1 MGVFRDVVKPFNY
14 VAVPLTVLLVF
25 FQKAK
30 DVRGDSRRLK
40 QPRRCGS
47 RGADLKRKGVE
58 GQAGKPHRL
67 AVELEGP
74 GCAVAAIAY
83 HGMAG
88 EPGMAPDLMLS
99 PCHEVAL
106 NEGITGASPEDE
118 KAGHTW
124 RYRARAFGM
133 EAAASLFCQGPSPDP
148 PAVFRVRFGE
158 FSVEECDVTLPDLV
172 AFELPCE
179 VAEGLWLAGQ

>member
-1 MGVFRDVVKPFNY
+1 
-14 VAVPLTVLLVF
+14 
-25 FQKAK
+25 
-30 DVRGDSRRLK
+30 
-40 QPRRCGS
+40 
-47 RGADLKRKGVE
+47 
-58 GQAGKPHRL
+58 
-67 AVELEGP
+67 
-74 GCAVAAIAY
+74 
-83 HGMAG
+83 MAG

-124 RYRARAFGM
+124 CYRARAFGM